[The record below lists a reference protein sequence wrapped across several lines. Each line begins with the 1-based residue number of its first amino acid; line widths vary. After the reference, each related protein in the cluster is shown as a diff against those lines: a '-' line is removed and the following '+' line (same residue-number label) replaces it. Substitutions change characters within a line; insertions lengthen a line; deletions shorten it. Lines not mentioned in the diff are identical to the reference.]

1 MMVCVRAAIWVINT
15 GPKSGCELPTIF
27 GSDRD
32 DGVSAAIWVIH
43 TSPTWSHFLTV
54 CLYIFDET

>member
-1 MMVCVRAAIWVINT
+1 MGHTYRSQIWV
-15 GPKSGCELPTIF
+15 KLPTIF